1 MESREGDEVGFVV
14 GFESEDGVTDL
25 FDLDC
30 SGEGCLLRIVALKLQ
45 KAYVRE
51 FGLVG

>member
-1 MESREGDEVGFVV
+1 MESWEGDEVGFVV
-14 GFESEDGVTDL
+14 RFESVDCVTDL

-30 SGEGCLLRIVALKLQ
+30 AGEGCFLRIVALKLQ